1 MRSAH
6 IPCLTTLLVAL
17 AASPASAQMSDVQRD
32 RVVYL
37 LEPTGI
43 AKDRQRKMGQSAK
56 TIVIWQEYRR
66 QQVGLEI
73 QIYRQGMVS

>member
-32 RVVYL
+32 RVVNRAC
-37 LEPTGI
+37 E
-43 AKDRQRKMGQSAK
+43 AA
-56 TIVIWQEYRR
+56 IW
-66 QQVGLEI
+66 
-73 QIYRQGMVS
+73 GMPAALIRAWL